1 MFDGLRAVLLD
12 LDGVMYRG
20 TKLCHG
26 AAEFV
31 AEVRRRGLAP
41 FYLSNNSRSGPD
53 VVAKKLTDLGIPTA
67 SGEVVTAAE
76 TLVEYMRA
84 KRRKGSVAVI
94 GSDWICQQLEAD
106 GWRLT
111 EQEPDVLV
119 VGLDHELRYPK
130 LQFGVDAL
138 LNGAE
143 FVAINHDPVNPIEGT
158 LEPGCGC
165 IAASLEFAVGRRSV
179 CIGKPSLRM
188 LRKAQARLGVA
199 AGEAMMVGDSLV
211 SDMLLARR
219 GGTRSALLLSGQT
232 SRAMAGKLKGS
243 WRPSIVADDLADLKR
258 LWSEADP
265 L

>member
-1 MFDGLRAVLLD
+1 MRFWIALRRLPEFHDPLVAGRPFDGQCHRAD
-12 LDGVMYRG
+12 PPPRCGS
-20 TKLCHG
+20 HE
-26 AAEFV
+26 A
-31 AEVRRRGLAP
+31 
-41 FYLSNNSRSGPD
+41 
-53 VVAKKLTDLGIPTA
+53 
-67 SGEVVTAAE
+67 EVVTAAE

-94 GSDWICQQLEAD
+94 GSDWLCQQLEAD

-111 EQEPDVLV
+111 EKEPDVLV
-119 VGLDHELRYPK
+119 VGLDHDLRYPK

-138 LNGAE
+138 LRGAE

-165 IAASLEFAVGRRSV
+165 IAASLEVAAGRRSL

-188 LRKAQARLGVA
+188 LRKAQARLGVEA
-199 AGEAMMVGDSLV
+199 HEAMMVGDSLV

-232 SRAMAGKLKGS
+232 SQAMADKLKGS
-243 WRPSIVADDLADLKR
+243 WRPGVVADDLAHLQQ
-258 LWSEADP
+258 LWNAADP